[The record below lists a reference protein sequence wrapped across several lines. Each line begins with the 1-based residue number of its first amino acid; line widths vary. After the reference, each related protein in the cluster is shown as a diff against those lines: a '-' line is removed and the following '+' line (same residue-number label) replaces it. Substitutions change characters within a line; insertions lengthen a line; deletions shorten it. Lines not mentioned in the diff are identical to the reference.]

1 MKASDAFRNSRAVT
15 WTRERVEQLAKQ
27 EIVNLQANA
36 ERLAE
41 TELVALCAEVLRQRP
56 LRDPTSNGAGS
67 RSKSRTHLVSRSQA
81 FALRDAWPMDPRTSW
96 SAVRKSDGMVVMAI
110 WAKSVQ
116 SRDGGCGCLLWAP
129 NGAGA
134 RPWSDTPAGRERR
147 EHCKLALEH
156 GCAEGL
162 LVHGESLEGRLPEDR
177 ARTVLGIDPKTTITF
192 KVELRGN
199 EYWARWG
206 TTP

>member
-1 MKASDAFRNSRAVT
+1 MSAVAGALPSVAGLIRASPRAHPFRRLLRRRGAAAGLAVI
-15 WTRERVEQLAKQ
+15 VFFVAIAVLAP
-27 EIVNLQANA
+27 VVSPYDP
-36 ERLAE
+36 LA
-41 TELVALCAEVLRQRP
+41 
-56 LRDPTSNGAGS
+56 
-67 RSKSRTHLVSRSQA
+67 
-81 FALRDAWPMDPRTSW
+81 TSW